1 MRWLPTDPLRAAISA
16 LLVVGLGGA
25 AVAGEAPNQAASEAK
40 HAPPSGK
47 YDPAQLMDP
56 LSLIAT
62 TPGVWS
68 ASRTA
73 AGCYLISPR
82 RTDSS
87 SLAIGQ
93 HPRLGAGLFVVN
105 FALSVASAN
114 TGETVVIQ
122 AAGGDLSKSARVAGI
137 GLLFAPLDPIEI
149 ERSLRALKD
158 NRLLGLVIRHTW
170 LAHGGGKTAEAIAK
184 YETTCAGGE
193 K

>member
-1 MRWLPTDPLRAAISA
+1 MTWRPTDPLRAALSA

-25 AVAGEAPNQAASEAK
+25 AVAGEAPHQATNEARN
-40 HAPPSGK
+40 APAAGE
-47 YDPAQLMDP
+47 YDPAHLMDP

-68 ASRTA
+68 ASRTD

-82 RTDSS
+82 RADSS
-87 SLAIGQ
+87 SLAIGR
-93 HPRLGAGLFVVN
+93 HPRLGTGLFVVN

-122 AAGGDLSKSARVAGI
+122 AAGGDLGKSARVAGI
-137 GLLFAPLDPIEI
+137 GLLFAPLDPAEI

-170 LAHGGGKTAEAIAK
+170 LAHGGGNIAEAIAK
-184 YETTCAGGE
+184 YETMCAAGE